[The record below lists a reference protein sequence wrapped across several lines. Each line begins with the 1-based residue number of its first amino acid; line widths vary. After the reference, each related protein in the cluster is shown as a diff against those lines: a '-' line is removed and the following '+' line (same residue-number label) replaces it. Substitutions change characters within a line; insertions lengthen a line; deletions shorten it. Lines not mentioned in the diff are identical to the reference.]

1 MPHSA
6 SSPHTSLHL
15 LISPAPFCY
24 TGSKRR
30 ANAAEIY
37 RKETFTM
44 SNLPKRCPVC
54 GQPYASGS
62 SYCTICKKELTETK
76 QNRCLNSDC
85 PQHTAYL
92 PVGLTECPDCH
103 GPTSNAEQINKM
115 V

>member
-1 MPHSA
+1 
-6 SSPHTSLHL
+6 
-15 LISPAPFCY
+15 
-24 TGSKRR
+24 
-30 ANAAEIY
+30 
-37 RKETFTM
+37 
-44 SNLPKRCPVC
+44 
-54 GQPYASGS
+54 
-62 SYCTICKKELTETK
+62 LTETK